1 MRGGCSASTAA
12 TSNNGRQVTDNEAR
26 GRSHALARYSTER
39 RLDVVLGRLTGALA
53 IAGGMLM
60 TGVVAMTGVSVVG
73 RHLFNAPIPG
83 DYEIT
88 ELACGV
94 AVFAFFPYCHMKN
107 GNIVVEFF
115 TERMRPRYKTA
126 LDTAHNF
133 VFAVVAALISWR
145 LFVGGVHKFEDGETT
160 LFLGI
165 PIWLG
170 YFSAL
175 PGAVL
180 LTAVCVW
187 MFHRH
192 LGVLCR

>member
-1 MRGGCSASTAA
+1 MTDHEAGGGSLEPAPC
-12 TSNNGRQVTDNEAR
+12 
-26 GRSHALARYSTER
+26 STESG
-39 RLDVVLGRLTGALA
+39 LGAVCGRLTRALA
-53 IAGGMLM
+53 IAGGLLLI
-60 TGVVAMTGVSVVG
+60 GVVAMTGISVLG
-73 RHLFNAPIPG
+73 RYLFNAPIPG

-107 GNIVVEFF
+107 ANIVVEFF
-115 TERMRPRYKTA
+115 TGRLRPRSRTA
-126 LDTAHNF
+126 LDAVHNLA
-133 VFAVVAALISWR
+133 FAAVAALICWR

-175 PGAVL
+175 PGAAL
-180 LTAVCVW
+180 LTAVCIWVCY
-187 MFHRH
+187 RH
-192 LGVLCR
+192 LRALGR